1 MRGGAGRASFRGL
14 PQLTRPGAA
23 ACVAASGALAKST
36 RRALAAR
43 DKWGSR
49 SPTIGARDRCGRSEM
64 APGQAHGEDRC
75 SARCCRV
82 PAREH
87 LRRAGI
93 RDRSLEPLVG
103 VFRPAGDHQSRETV
117 QLRVKKVAFLRSWHW
132 PSPLEVPSEGT
143 HHRKGRTLLR
153 PGTESSNPS
162 PSSEESVSRTDA
174 LSLLWRHNC
183 HRDAARLCLAQP
195 AV

>member
-1 MRGGAGRASFRGL
+1 MPRSAWQLAEPRLKVPAGRSHYRIVGL
-14 PQLTRPGAA
+14 
-23 ACVAASGALAKST
+23 ALPNT
-36 RRALAAR
+36 
-43 DKWGSR
+43 
-49 SPTIGARDRCGRSEM
+49 GARDRCGRSEM

-103 VFRPAGDHQSRETV
+103 VFRPAGDHQSRETM

-162 PSSEESVSRTDA
+162 PSSAESTNHGSWRPTSRSPIGVKVQRFASHSRSKSIGGNRIGT
-174 LSLLWRHNC
+174 
-183 HRDAARLCLAQP
+183 AACRRVP
-195 AV
+195 EVKS